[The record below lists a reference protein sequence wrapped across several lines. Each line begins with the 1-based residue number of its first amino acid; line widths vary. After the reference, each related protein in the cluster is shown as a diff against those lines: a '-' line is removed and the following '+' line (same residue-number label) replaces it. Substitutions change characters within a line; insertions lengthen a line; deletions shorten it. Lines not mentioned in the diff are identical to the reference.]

1 MKDEK
6 TEDLFPA
13 ENADDSGQAEEVQIL
28 EEEEEDFI
36 QDISDAD
43 RIIRAVGN
51 DCIPMLILNER
62 MIIVYCSKAARDLFE
77 GYYYLTERPFFN
89 VFHSSP
95 TRETFRTI
103 ATSLNSPEKGYT
115 WSGSL
120 AHKAP
125 GLRTLRTKT
134 TFLPLFGQ
142 EKKTVFFVVL
152 FEITDARNFFDS
164 GKILTSLL
172 KAVELK
178 DNDTGAHNNRVSYY
192 SQRIAQ
198 QLFAEKTR
206 PQVDMDFID
215 NITLFAAMHDV
226 GKIGTPDSILL
237 KAGKLTTMEWDIMK
251 EHTING
257 AFILSGFPVPMAK
270 EIALSHHEWWD
281 GSGYPYK
288 LSGEMIPLPARIV
301 AIADV
306 YDAIRM
312 RRTYKAAFSHEEA
325 VKIILDHQGTHFD
338 PDLVR
343 VFASIQDEFRDI
355 WEEHKDEETSVSS
368 ILEVQNA
375 ARNIF
380 LAHPQNADN

>member
-1 MKDEK
+1 
-6 TEDLFPA
+6 
-13 ENADDSGQAEEVQIL
+13 
-28 EEEEEDFI
+28 
-36 QDISDAD
+36 
-43 RIIRAVGN
+43 
-51 DCIPMLILNER
+51 
-62 MIIVYCSKAARDLFE
+62 
-77 GYYYLTERPFFN
+77 
-89 VFHSSP
+89 
-95 TRETFRTI
+95 
-103 ATSLNSPEKGYT
+103 
-115 WSGSL
+115 
-120 AHKAP
+120 
-125 GLRTLRTKT
+125 
-134 TFLPLFGQ
+134 
-142 EKKTVFFVVL
+142 
-152 FEITDARNFFDS
+152 
-164 GKILTSLL
+164 
-172 KAVELK
+172 
-178 DNDTGAHNNRVSYY
+178 
-192 SQRIAQ
+192 
-198 QLFAEKTR
+198 
-206 PQVDMDFID
+206 MDFID

-325 VKIILDHQGTHFD
+325 VKIILEHQGTHFD